1 MKKKTTKLLALLL
14 AVAMLFALTACSD
27 GEKKVEEAA
36 SAESEAAPAPEA
48 SEEAEAPGEAEPAP
62 EETEAEPVVISYPI
76 EGGHTLT
83 MVQNLMN
90 HASAVLPNATYA
102 DQYCFE
108 EICKK
113 TGVTIDF
120 KMIGEAAYSEQLN
133 LLIASQDFPDIFG
146 QGIGSYDD
154 NPIKAIEED
163 VTIDFSDIIAENA
176 PNYYALL
183 QQYPDYADTVYNT
196 DGSLSKITSCNISLQ
211 TQGMYVRGDWLDEL
225 DMEIPTTIDEL
236 TEVCRAFHTEFG
248 STMTLLVNSDLDDA
262 LAGSFNHSAIGFSR
276 QMLGFQQTAPNSG
289 EIVCTVAAEGYIE
302 HLTLLRQ
309 YYEEGLINSDFLNIS
324 KEYGNFESSYYS
336 GVCGFWQDGCEV
348 ADPSYAKNSNDPDWT
363 AIPIKTPAPEG
374 HENHMSS
381 FVEKQGGMS
390 SSYISTACEI
400 PEIALQFLNYGFTEE
415 GKDLVA
421 FGILGET
428 YNVDEN
434 GAVSYGELITEFPD
448 GVRAAEWLYLCSG
461 WMPTEQQQ
469 RALNMRYTSNEPVE
483 AYTMWTEAAKEG
495 DDSMVVPMQAT
506 LTPDE
511 QDVVSSKRGDICT
524 HFAEAA
530 AKYIMGEIDEAAYRE
545 AIVVADDF
553 GLSEVT
559 AIYQAAFDRYMAE
572 NG

>member
-1 MKKKTTKLLALLL
+1 
-14 AVAMLFALTACSD
+14 
-27 GEKKVEEAA
+27 
-36 SAESEAAPAPEA
+36 
-48 SEEAEAPGEAEPAP
+48 
-62 EETEAEPVVISYPI
+62 
-76 EGGHTLT
+76 
-83 MVQNLMN
+83 
-90 HASAVLPNATYA
+90 
-102 DQYCFE
+102 
-108 EICKK
+108 
-113 TGVTIDF
+113 
-120 KMIGEAAYSEQLN
+120 
-133 LLIASQDFPDIFG
+133 
-146 QGIGSYDD
+146 
-154 NPIKAIEED
+154 
-163 VTIDFSDIIAENA
+163 
-176 PNYYALL
+176 
-183 QQYPDYADTVYNT
+183 
-196 DGSLSKITSCNISLQ
+196 LSKITSCNISLQ